1 MHSFPVELLGS
12 QPHRRMVTEKQ
23 VEKCMCIVT
32 LSVTER
38 TLRVHS
44 LGALHSLPGLAIWFM
59 GSGCLVSGAG
69 VSGLVILF
77 TSLHSRK
84 LTIRFSGNW

>member
-69 VSGLVILF
+69 VLHCGLNSG
-77 TSLHSRK
+77 K
-84 LTIRFSGNW
+84 